1 MKFSDLKPGM
11 EVIFDRKSIDLN
23 RWRSLNH
30 NHYKRWDVDYQS
42 PIQYYEERYKRY
54 ENVPLKVI
62 WIEKIPRYHGPPGN
76 MVMQFLKPDGKT
88 ENISDDFFDPTNEN
102 SFQLSIVKK
111 GRDVRNA
118 RLMAARMGLPHGPE
132 SIIASQLSGLPGNA
146 YQQGDS
152 LKKQAGIQGA
162 DPKRT
167 QYSGRKTRRR
177 RSKRT
182 RSKKYKRST

>member
-54 ENVPLKVI
+54 ENVPLKVL

-88 ENISDDFFDPTNEN
+88 EYISDDFFDPTNEN

-146 YQQGDS
+146 AEQNDRLRKEVDS
-152 LKKQAGIQGA
+152 SYVPPDGRQRMSGGKS
-162 DPKRT
+162 RR
-167 QYSGRKTRRR
+167 GRKNRRR
-177 RSKRT
+177 T
-182 RSKKYKRST
+182 RKH

>member
-23 RWRSLNH
+23 RWRSFNH
-30 NHYKRWDVDYQS
+30 NDYKRWDVDYQS

-118 RLMAARMGLPHGPE
+118 RLMAARMGLPDGPE
-132 SIIASQLSGLPGNA
+132 SIVASFVSGIDKKNSGQQQDILIQ
-146 YQQGDS
+146 QQGIPYV
-152 LKKQAGIQGA
+152 A
-162 DPKRT
+162 PKRGGK
-167 QYSGRKTRRR
+167 SRNGRKNRRR
-177 RSKRT
+177 T
-182 RSKKYKRST
+182 RKH

>member
-1 MKFSDLKPGM
+1 MRFEDVKPGM

-23 RWRSLNH
+23 RWRSINH
-30 NHYKRWDVDYQS
+30 KSEQGWDIDYQS

-54 ENVPLKVI
+54 ENVPLKVLL
-62 WIEKIPRYHGPPGN
+62 IEKHPRYDKPAY
-76 MVMQFLKPDGKT
+76 MVMEFLKPDGKIGY
-88 ENISDDFFDPTNEN
+88 ISDDFFDPTNEN

-146 YQQGDS
+146 AQQGDS
-152 LKKQAGIQGA
+152 LKKKAGIQGPA
-162 DPKRT
+162 PDRRGF
-167 QYSGRKTRRR
+167 SGGKTRKGRKSKKTRR
-177 RSKRT
+177 T
-182 RSKKYKRST
+182 RKH